1 MIAVV
6 ARFLASGVLN
16 TLSTLLLY
24 WLLLALL
31 SPQAA
36 YAVSFAIGVILS
48 YVLNLRFVFRERHST
63 KKVLLFPLVYL
74 ATYALGAGVLQVA
87 IHRLSVPAA
96 VAPLLSI
103 VCTLPVSFLLIRW
116 LLANRASP
124 APTPTPTPTPN
135 HHDSSSLK

>member
-6 ARFLASGVLN
+6 VRFLASGVLN
-16 TLSTLLLY
+16 TLLTLVLY
-24 WLLLALL
+24 WLLLILL

-36 YAVSFAIGVILS
+36 YAVSFAAGVTLS
-48 YVLNLRFVFRERHST
+48 YALNLRFVFRKRHST
-63 KKVLLFPLVYL
+63 KKMLLFPLVYL
-74 ATYALGAGVLQVA
+74 TTYALGAGVLRLA
-87 IHRLSVPAA
+87 IHRFDIHPG

-116 LLANRASP
+116 LLAERTSQ
-124 APTPTPTPTPN
+124 APTTS